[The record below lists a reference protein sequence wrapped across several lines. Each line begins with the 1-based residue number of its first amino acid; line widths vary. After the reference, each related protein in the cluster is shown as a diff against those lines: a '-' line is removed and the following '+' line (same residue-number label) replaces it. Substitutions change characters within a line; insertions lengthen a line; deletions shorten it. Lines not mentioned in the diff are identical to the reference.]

1 VSVYAPPVAR
11 LLTII
16 CLAALVACSA
26 ASPAPPAPGAA
37 GPSAGQARSSGSA
50 PATAAPAATQAPAPA
65 PKEKVRI
72 AHVSSGATM
81 AVIDVV
87 KQSGMFDRYG
97 VDAELTLIRSPLSVA
112 SMIAG
117 EVDFNFIAARPI
129 LTSNLEGAD
138 TVLVAC
144 GIPVAF
150 WWVFAKPSV
159 NRPEDMKGLRVASGR
174 RGGDLYAIFDV
185 VAPRWGIG
193 PNDYTVI
200 QIDADSEKLVALQND
215 AADAAVISVPFNL
228 LARRAGLRQ
237 VADIGDYRVPWPAS
251 CLGTTRRFVAD
262 RPAALRGVLQAYIA
276 AGQWLKSHK
285 EEAVQMMM
293 RFTETDDRALLEEAY
308 ETVVK
313 YQQPIPY
320 PTLEGVQTIL
330 DTLETDS
337 AATAPPERFI
347 DDRILRDLDQGGFIQ
362 SVRQ

>member
-1 VSVYAPPVAR
+1 VSN
-11 LLTII
+11 
-16 CLAALVACSA
+16 
-26 ASPAPPAPGAA
+26 
-37 GPSAGQARSSGSA
+37 
-50 PATAAPAATQAPAPA
+50 
-65 PKEKVRI
+65 
-72 AHVSSGATM
+72 GATM

-159 NRPEDMKGLRVASGR
+159 ARPEDLRGLRVASGR

-185 VAPRWGIG
+185 VSPRWGIG
-193 PNDYTVI
+193 PNDYTVL

-320 PTLEGVQTIL
+320 PTAEGVQTIL
-330 DTLETDS
+330 DTLETEA
-337 AATAPPERFI
+337 AATAPPDRFV
-347 DDRILRDLDQGGFIQ
+347 DDRILRELDQSGFIQ